1 MYLRRV
7 VRGKRVYLDLVEGHR
22 DPKSGK
28 VRQRVLGHLGREEEV
43 RPHLPTLIQALQRL
57 AETPLVDPSSVPP
70 EAAQDFGGMWLCG
83 QLWQE
88 LGLDRVLT
96 EATDRETAE
105 RCFALV
111 ANRVLAPRSK
121 LATQRW
127 LERVARPD
135 GGRWDLEY
143 SHLLRGMDALA
154 EVQPQVEEAVY
165 WQLMNLLR
173 CDPTLVFV
181 DLTTIYAEGEG
192 VEPLWQYGHSKDD
205 KSQNKQLL
213 LALVVTPDGYP
224 LAHFLFEGNRAEK
237 VAMLEML
244 QQLRHRFGLKRCV
257 VVGDRGLISAA
268 VLRALDEAGYDHILA
283 LRARQSKTATAAL
296 EQEVSS
302 GWTEVDEHLWVQE
315 VKVPEAPRVVLAF
328 NPQKQLEDRRW
339 RQRKLEQGWD
349 AMDGL
354 LDRWESGRISSD
366 QVAIRE
372 ATRALV
378 QMEAHRFFHVQVRG
392 QTLSVAE
399 NQEHLEREAR
409 LDGVFIL
416 QSSAQDLDPQA
427 VVLAYK
433 QLLWVERAF
442 RTLKSF
448 LRVRPVYHFTERRIR
463 AHIFLCVLG
472 YLLENHLRQRLLQ
485 SDAGCSAR
493 AALEALEP
501 LRVVSYDLPGL
512 PTPIRVCTRP
522 TPQALALVSGL
533 GYTLPTRLP
542 LPTVA

>member
-7 VRGKRVYLDLVEGHR
+7 IRGERVYLDLVEGHR
-22 DPKSGK
+22 DSRSGK
-28 VRQRVLGHLGREEEV
+28 VQQRVLGHLGREERV
-43 RPHLPTLIQALQRL
+43 KPHLPALIQALQKL
-57 AETPLVDPSSVPP
+57 SEASLLDPSGLMP
-70 EAAQDFGGMWLCG
+70 EAALDYGGMWLCG
-83 QLWQE
+83 ELWHE

-96 EATDRETAE
+96 EATDKESAE

-135 GGRWDLEY
+135 GGSWAVEY
-143 SHLLRGMDALA
+143 AHLLRGMDALA
-154 EVQPQVEEAVY
+154 KVQPQVEEAVY
-165 WQLMNLLR
+165 WQLMDLLR

-192 VEPLWQYGHSKDD
+192 VEPIWQYGHSKDG

-257 VVGDRGLISAA
+257 VVGDRGLISSA
-268 VLRALDEAGYDHILA
+268 VLQALEAAGYDHILA

-296 EQEVSS
+296 EREETAA
-302 GWTEVDEHLWVQE
+302 WTEVDEHLWAQE
-315 VKVPEAPRVVLAF
+315 VKVPDAPRVVLAF
-328 NPQKQLEDRRW
+328 NPQKQLEDQRW
-339 RQRKLEQGWD
+339 RERKLEQGWA

-354 LDRWESGRISSD
+354 LDRWEQGRITSA
-366 QVAIRE
+366 QVAIRD
-372 ATRALV
+372 ATWALV

-392 QTLSVAE
+392 KSLQVEE

-416 QSSAQDLDPQA
+416 QSSAADLDPQEI
-427 VVLAYK
+427 VTAYK

-463 AHIFLCVLG
+463 SHIFLCVLG

-485 SDAGCSAR
+485 AGAPYSAR
-493 AALEALEP
+493 AALEAMEP
-501 LRVVSYDLPGL
+501 LRLVTYDLPGV

-522 TPQALALVSGL
+522 TSEALAVATAL
-533 GYTLPTRLP
+533 GYTLPARLP
-542 LPTVA
+542 MPAAA

>member
-1 MYLRRV
+1 M
-7 VRGKRVYLDLVEGHR
+7 
-22 DPKSGK
+22 
-28 VRQRVLGHLGREEEV
+28 
-43 RPHLPTLIQALQRL
+43 
-57 AETPLVDPSSVPP
+57 DPSSVPP

-192 VEPLWQYGHSKDD
+192 VEPLWQYGHSKDG

-485 SDAGCSAR
+485 SDCSAR

-542 LPTVA
+542 LPTVT